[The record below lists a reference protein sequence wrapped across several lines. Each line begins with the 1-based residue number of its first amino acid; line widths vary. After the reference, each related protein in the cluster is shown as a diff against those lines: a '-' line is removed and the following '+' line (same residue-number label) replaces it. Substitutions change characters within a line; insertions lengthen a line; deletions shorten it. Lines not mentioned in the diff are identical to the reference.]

1 MSAPGLWGAVPGAE
15 HENDEP
21 GAEAE
26 NDPTEPEDAKV
37 AKPRSYT
44 WLHLVVLALVAFVLG
59 WVIFLLLDSAST
71 STTGAQAFT
80 AGLQTVVD
88 TGPPAR

>member
-1 MSAPGLWGAVPGAE
+1 VSTPGLWGAVPGAE
-15 HENDEP
+15 HEDDEP
-21 GAEAE
+21 AAEVE
-26 NDPTEPEDAKV
+26 NDPTEPDDAKV

-59 WVIFLLLDSAST
+59 WVIFLLLDNAST
-71 STTGAQAFT
+71 STTGAQAS
-80 AGLQTVVD
+80 AVGLQTVVD